1 MKMTLSTPEK
11 RVLTGAEVDS
21 VVVPAHRGELNIL
34 EGHTP
39 LVTTLDTGIM
49 RWKVKGQD
57 HFQYAVISWGYC
69 EVYPNGIDILA
80 ETADLPEDVDLADA
94 QMYIDKA
101 RSRLASESLNDADF
115 ADMARTIKRG
125 EANIEV
131 SKYKN

>member
-1 MKMTLSTPEK
+1 MKMTLLTPEK

-21 VVVPAHRGELNIL
+21 VVLPAHRGELNVL

-49 RWKVKGQD
+49 RWKLKGSD
-57 HFQYAVISWGYC
+57 RFQYAVISWGYC

-80 ETADLPEDVDLADA
+80 ETADLPEDINLADA
-94 QMYIDKA
+94 QAYIEKA
-101 RSRLASESLNDADF
+101 KSRLATESLNDADF
-115 ADMARTIKRG
+115 EDLARSIKRS
-125 EANIEV
+125 EAGLEV